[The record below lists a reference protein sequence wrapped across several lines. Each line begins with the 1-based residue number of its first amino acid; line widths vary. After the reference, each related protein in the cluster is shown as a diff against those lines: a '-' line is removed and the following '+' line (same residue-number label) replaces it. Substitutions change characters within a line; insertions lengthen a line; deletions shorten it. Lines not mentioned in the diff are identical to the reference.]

1 MTDNTTAS
9 QARTKKGM
17 IKAFIIV
24 GVILLILFG
33 SIFGFN
39 AFIGSKKSEIKSNWK
54 MQPIVIS
61 AEKAKS
67 LTWTP
72 YIDATGSAT
81 AIQSINVSAQTSGLV
96 SAIHFKSG
104 QNVKKGE
111 VLFTLDSAELQAQ
124 LKQAQA
130 DEALKKITYKRDAEL
145 YKTKAVSQQTLD
157 TSEADYAAAKATREG
172 SQASINYTIIRAPFS
187 GKIGIRNISLGGFFQ
202 QGDTAATLDTISPIF
217 IDFTVSGDS
226 LAQVKPGQEVE
237 VFADTR
243 PDKVF
248 KGKVVALNSRISENT
263 RALEVRAELENKDQ
277 EIFPGMFLTIH
288 LMLPEQNKVIS
299 VPQTSINYTLYGVT
313 IYVLSPVMD
322 KNGKQ
327 ETASYNIQSDPTHL
341 VRTQDKVYIAKS
353 VPVTVGTLNGKLAS
367 IDSGIKAG
375 DLVVNSGQ
383 LKLKDGVRVTI
394 DNKYMPVV
402 K

>member
-1 MTDNTTAS
+1 MTDNTTPS
-9 QARTKKGM
+9 QTRTKKGM
-17 IKAFIIV
+17 TKAFIIV
-24 GVILLILFG
+24 GAILLVLFG

-39 AFIGSKKSEIKSNWK
+39 AFVSSKVSSIMSNWK
-54 MQPIVIS
+54 MAPIVIS

-67 LTWTP
+67 ETWTP
-72 YIDATGSAT
+72 YVESTGSAT

-111 VLFTLDSAELQAQ
+111 VLFTLDSTVLQAQ

-130 DEALKKITYKRDAEL
+130 DEALKKITYLRDEEL
-145 YKTKAVSQQTLD
+145 FKTKAVSQQTRD
-157 TSEADYAAAKATREG
+157 TSEANYAAAKATTEAN
-172 SQASINYTIIRAPFS
+172 QASINYTIIRAPFS

-217 IDFTVSGDS
+217 IDFTISGDS
-226 LAQVKPGQEVE
+226 LADVHNGQEVE
-237 VFADTR
+237 IYADTY

-263 RALEVRAELENKDQ
+263 RALDVRAELENKNQ
-277 EIFPGMFLTIH
+277 EIFPGMFLTVH

-299 VPQTSINYTLYGVT
+299 VPQTAINYTLYGDTV
-313 IYVLSPVMD
+313 YVLSPVMD

-341 VRTQDKVYIAKS
+341 VRTQDKVYTAKT
-353 VPVTVGTLNGKLAS
+353 VQITVGTLNGKLAS
-367 IDSGIKAG
+367 IDSGVKAG
-375 DLVVNSGQ
+375 DLVVTSGQ
-383 LKLKDGVRVTI
+383 LKLKDGASVTI